1 MALSTRPGSL
11 TLLAGLNLV
20 GAGLSVLFLFGA
32 LARVA
37 MIAHGKGGHGLP
49 PFAGDPLWLAWAGA
63 GWSGLRAI
71 LLTVAGIGLYRQSPL
86 LGRLVANIYGVLA
99 LAMTWIGAAARAE
112 HGDVVM
118 VTVLEAFYPLVL
130 LLWINVVVRDV
141 WRPPA
146 APRSDLAGDA
156 RVTTS
161 HVWLNMLLSLRQ
173 TLRGAAG
180 PGFLLGYISAGLVV
194 VLVMVEINGSA
205 EHLNGKLTGDGRPRA
220 VPAGLIEAGTR
231 WMLRTILHEEA
242 QKSGDADP
250 ASVAWAH
257 YLVADHA
264 AVTSF
269 CWLILSVVVALAA
282 ATASFNQISRDAA
295 QRGFQFLLLRTTR
308 RDIYLGR
315 LLASALLACAA
326 TLVLGAV
333 AAIALGLAQP
343 EVAWRAHLAWCA
355 WATAALMLTA
365 LPYVAFG
372 MCISTV
378 VDGGLMVLGTLYGLI
393 LGVPILALVA
403 SAQIW
408 EPLIWLIHVLPAAVQ
423 FWLFNPS
430 PWWVAGAAVACLGY
444 TTAFSWIGLRHFQA
458 RDL

>member
-32 LARVA
+32 LARIA
-37 MIAHGKGGHGLP
+37 MAAHGKAGHGPP
-49 PFAGDPLWLAWAGA
+49 PFANDPLWLTWATA
-63 GWSGLRAI
+63 GWSGVRAI
-71 LLTVAGIGLYRQSPL
+71 LLAVSGIGLYRQSPL
-86 LGRLVANIYGVLA
+86 LGRLVANLYGIAA
-99 LAMTWIGAAARAE
+99 LAMTWISAAARAD
-112 HGDVVM
+112 HSDVVM
-118 VTVLEAFYPLVL
+118 VTVLEGFYPLVL

-141 WRPPA
+141 WLPPA
-146 APRSDLAGDA
+146 APRTDLAGDA
-156 RVTTS
+156 RVATS
-161 HVWLNMLLSLRQ
+161 HMWLNLLLSLRQ

-194 VLVMVEINGSA
+194 VLVMVELKGSA
-205 EHLNGKLTGDGRPRA
+205 EHLDGKLTGDGRPRA
-220 VPAGLIEAGTR
+220 LSGTLVELGTI
-231 WMLRTILHEEA
+231 WMLRTVLHEEPR
-242 QKSGDADP
+242 KSGDAAP

-257 YLVADHA
+257 YLVSDHA

-269 CWLILSVVVALAA
+269 CWLVLSVVVALAA

-295 QRGFQFLLLRTTR
+295 QHGFHFLLLRTSR
-308 RDIYLGR
+308 RDIYFGR
-315 LLASALLACAA
+315 LCASALLACVA
-326 TLVLGAV
+326 TLVLCAV
-333 AAIALGLAQP
+333 ATIALGLAQP
-343 EVAWRAHLAWCA
+343 GLDWGAHLAWCA
-355 WATAALMLTA
+355 WATMALMLTA

-372 MCISTV
+372 MLISTV
-378 VDGGLMVLGTLYGLI
+378 VDGGLMVLGTLYGLL
-393 LGVPILALVA
+393 LGLPILALVA

-408 EPLIWLIHVLPAAVQ
+408 EPLIWLIHLIPAAVQ

-444 TTAFSWIGLRHFQA
+444 SALFAWLGLRHFQA